1 MKILYVMMGIPGS
14 GKSTY
19 ARKLDAKYV
28 SLDKIREE
36 KFGDI
41 NYRGEESTKVWTEA
55 CSMIVQASRHG
66 ENAVLDATNVLRSG
80 RRKIVRQFR
89 QNFDKFVLCY
99 VKTPLSVAIER
110 NNNRE
115 NVLEEYIIRDKYEKL
130 VEPQFDEGWDE
141 ILYIE

>member
-41 NYRGEESTKVWTEA
+41 NYRGEESTKIWTEA
-55 CSMIVQASRHG
+55 CSMIIQASRHG

-80 RRKIVRQFR
+80 RRKIIRQFR

-130 VEPQFDEGWDE
+130 VEPQLDEGWDE
-141 ILYIE
+141 ILYI